1 MLRYGGV
8 IFIDGTFE
16 LKLVA
21 MDMYTEGVECLILA
35 IMMSA
40 LFD

>member
-1 MLRYGGV
+1 
-8 IFIDGTFE
+8 
-16 LKLVA
+16 LVA

-40 LFD
+40 LFDWE